1 LTVRLIVALDYA
13 DARSALALADA
24 LGSAC
29 DFYKVGSELFTAAGP
44 ELVRTLIERG
54 SDVFLDLKFHDIPK
68 TMSGAARS
76 AAALGV
82 RLLTVHASAG
92 REGIRAAVDGAGEGA
107 GEGEGERCGVLA
119 VSVLTSMDGATVGSV
134 WGRSQIVVRDEV
146 LRLAD
151 LAAESGAHGL
161 VCAGTEAAAV
171 HARHGALR
179 LLVPAIRPTGTA
191 THDQSRV
198 VTPREA
204 VDAGASY
211 LVVGRAV
218 TEAGDPVGAFESIL
232 QEIGTKN

>member
-1 LTVRLIVALDYA
+1 MTVRLIVALDYA

-44 ELVRTLIERG
+44 ELVRKLIGRG
-54 SDVFLDLKFHDIPK
+54 SDVFLDLKFHDIPR

-92 REGIRAAVDGAGEGA
+92 REGIRAAVDGAGEGK
-107 GEGEGERCGVLA
+107 RCGVLA

-179 LLVPAIRPTGTA
+179 LLVPGIRPTGAA

-204 VDAGASY
+204 VEAGADY

-218 TEAGDPVGAFESIL
+218 TEAGDPVAAFESIL
-232 QEIGTKN
+232 QEIGTRN